1 MQFVRNMLAEQRK
14 RMVGSLMQHIEAHV
28 YPHLPEAERVELRK
42 KVLSATSA
50 YHDICL
56 DMLKA
61 SVNDGS
67 VINDEAVRLLARLN
81 TEVHTLTRKEAK
93 P

>member
-14 RMVGSLMQHIEAHV
+14 RLVGTLMQHIEAHV
-28 YPHLPEAERVELRK
+28 YPHLPEREQRELRK
-42 KVLSATSA
+42 KVLSATST

-61 SVNDGS
+61 SVSDGA
-67 VINDEAVRLLARLN
+67 VINEEALRLLERLN
-81 TEVHTLTRKEAK
+81 AEVHALGKEVRS
-93 P
+93 